1 MQMRISILIMLLAPA
16 LAHTQ
21 VIPDKYEPFLPSYK
35 SCMDIFNQE
44 KRLSCL
50 EERIDGLKALSVHRN
65 GEDGA
70 KITNEL
76 SKKQCGTERSTDT
89 LLCRIRVI
97 DFWVH

>member
-1 MQMRISILIMLLAPA
+1 MKIAVLTVLLVMS
-16 LAHTQ
+16 LAHAQ
-21 VIPDKYEPFLPSYK
+21 AIPDKYQPILPGYK
-35 SCMDIFNQE
+35 SCMSIFDQE

-50 EERIDGLKALSVHRN
+50 EGRIDGLQALSLHRN

-70 KITNEL
+70 KTTNKL
-76 SKKQCGTERSTDT
+76 SIKECGADRSTDT

>member
-1 MQMRISILIMLLAPA
+1 MKIAVLTVLLVMS
-16 LAHTQ
+16 LAHAQ
-21 VIPDKYEPFLPSYK
+21 AIPDKYEPFLLSYK
-35 SCMDIFNQE
+35 SCMSIFDQE

-50 EERIDGLKALSVHRN
+50 EENIDGLQALSLHRN

-70 KITNEL
+70 KTTNAL

-97 DFWVH
+97 DFWIH